1 MSDNLEPRPPAL
13 QWRVVLP
20 VKGAPDAKSRL
31 DVGPEVAR
39 NELALAMAL
48 DTLTAALASPAVQAV
63 LVVTSDPAMAT
74 AASAAGAQ
82 VEPDPGHGLDQA
94 VRRGRDLLATARS
107 GPVAALLA
115 DVPALRAE
123 DLTAALASCAAY
135 DAAYVPDAEGTGTVL
150 LAAMVPDG
158 LRPAFG
164 DGSAAR
170 HDLVAKRLELDLPR
184 LRRDVDVEASLREA
198 RALGVGPRT
207 AALLDGLG

>member
-1 MSDNLEPRPPAL
+1 MSDNLDPGPLPL
-13 QWRVVLP
+13 QWRLVLP
-20 VKGAPDAKSRL
+20 VKGAPQAKSRL
-31 DVGPEVAR
+31 DVGPAVAR
-39 NELALAMAL
+39 TELAMAMAL
-48 DTLTAALASPAVQAV
+48 DTLDAALASPAVLAV
-63 LVVTSDPAMAT
+63 LVVTSDPAMTA

-82 VEPDPGHGLDQA
+82 VEPDPGDGLDHA
-94 VRRGRDLLATARS
+94 VRRGRDVLAAAQP

-123 DLTAALASCAAY
+123 DLTAALAACAAY
-135 DAAYVPDAEGTGTVL
+135 DAAYVPDAEGSGTVL
-150 LAAMVPDG
+150 LAATDPDG

-170 HDLVAKRLELDLPR
+170 HDLVAKRLDLDLPR

-207 AALLDGLG
+207 AALLDVLG